1 MGISD
6 KFKKYALIIKFTKK
20 PERREFTLTLKVVT
34 LGFVLLGSIG
44 FVFQLLGSALQF
56 RPIAGVPRELVILGV
71 ISVIVLGLAISL
83 YRYRAG

>member
-1 MGISD
+1 MRVSD
-6 KFKKYALIIKFTKK
+6 RFKKYALIIKFTKK

-56 RPIAGVPRELVILGV
+56 RPVTGVPRELIILGV
-71 ISVIVLGLAISL
+71 IGVIVIALAISL
-83 YRYRAG
+83 YKYRTR

>member
-6 KFKKYALIIKFTKK
+6 KFKKYILIIKFTKK

-34 LGFVLLGSIG
+34 LGFILLGSIG

-56 RPIAGVPRELVILGV
+56 RPIAGVPRELIILGV

-83 YRYRAG
+83 YRYRAR

>member
-56 RPIAGVPRELVILGV
+56 RPIAGVPRELIILGV

>member
-6 KFKKYALIIKFTKK
+6 KFKKYALIINFTKK

-56 RPIAGVPRELVILGV
+56 RPIAGVPRELIILGV